1 MGLPDPGPLWFI
13 NRYPG
18 SATKTHHVKHW
29 IDGGTTCLLNM
40 GLLCQ
45 YHHTF
50 VHQRDL
56 TATVTAFGVT
66 WQT

>member
-1 MGLPDPGPLWFI
+1 M
-13 NRYPG
+13 
-18 SATKTHHVKHW
+18 A
-29 IDGGTTCLLNM
+29 
-40 GLLCQ
+40 LLCQ